1 MYLSYYKLNKNPFE
15 ISTDPSFLWLGEK
28 HKEALSILKYGVTN
42 DKGFLLLTG
51 DVGTGKTTLINAFI
65 NILGNDV
72 IAARVSDPGL
82 TKLDFMKYVAKMFKI
97 DTDFERKSEFLLL
110 FTQFLEQA
118 ESDNKKVILIIDE
131 AQQLSDETLEEIRLL
146 SNIERQDR
154 KLFTILLVGQNE
166 FNDTLGK
173 YKNRALRQRLSI
185 SYTLTPFNGEETR
198 ACVEHRL
205 AVAGVKKEIFT
216 PAAIDAIHSISMG
229 FPRVI
234 NIICD
239 HALLLGYV
247 EEQEVISEE
256 MIGRCSKELHPAHF
270 PASHER
276 NSFFNTNN
284 EWLEESEIPPLSLE
298 AIERASKPLPDP
310 EILPRQHEAKKRSL
324 ISRSVM
330 SIFAAVLFVA
340 AFLLFR
346 GDTFDSISQIITK
359 KISETIAS
367 SLQKNQTV
375 AVSPPD
381 KTISETQKSTVLAKR
396 TETTTLSPETSEAV
410 QQQAKEQETK
420 NIDFVDRKVSKT
432 QTAPP
437 SQTTP
442 EKKTPKAPQVA
453 ATAVMSDVIAKEI
466 PASDKGQNQTL
477 ADLEAPPITPL
488 QQNSSPTN
496 SIEQTKEVLKDVQR
510 QTSPEVEITPQDAQ
524 ELTTQ
529 AQTAPEK
536 IQEVA
541 RQPQTVTEQASATP
555 TSTPNLAPAIGT
567 ETGIQESQ
575 VASAKPAQETSR
587 EMKPQTPVGD
597 AIAEPKKPTPPPK
610 KVPPVVNDDPGA
622 IIDWLLKAK
631 QNK

>member
-82 TKLDFMKYVAKMFKI
+82 TKLEFMKYVAQMFKI

-166 FNDTLGK
+166 FNETLGK
-173 YKNRALRQRLSI
+173 YKNRALRQRLTI
-185 SYTLTPFNGEETR
+185 SYTLTPFNAEETR
-198 ACVEHRL
+198 ACVEYRL

-247 EEQEVISEE
+247 EEQEIISEE

-270 PASHER
+270 PASHEK

-284 EWLEESEIPPLSLE
+284 EWLEESEIPPLSIE

-310 EILPRQHEAKKRSL
+310 EIMPRPETKRRNL
-324 ISRSVM
+324 LSRAIVP
-330 SIFAAVLFVA
+330 IFAVALVFA
-340 AFLLFR
+340 AFLVFK
-346 GDTFDSISQIITK
+346 GDTFNSIIQIFTQ
-359 KISETIAS
+359 KISETIAAP
-367 SLQKNQTV
+367 LQKGQTV
-375 AVSPPD
+375 AVSHPD
-381 KTISETQKSTVLAKR
+381 RTSSEPQENTGPAES
-396 TETTTLSPETSEAV
+396 TETTTLSPEKQTAGQQEAKV
-410 QQQAKEQETK
+410 QETNK
-420 NIDFVDRKVSKT
+420 VDLVDRKVPKI

-437 SQTTP
+437 PQKPSGIRTPQAPQLTGKTATP
-442 EKKTPKAPQVA
+442 EVMVEKTPAPGKEQVEA
-453 ATAVMSDVIAKEI
+453 LATPTS
-466 PASDKGQNQTL
+466 PAIISG
-477 ADLEAPPITPL
+477 
-488 QQNSSPTN
+488 QQNSSVTN
-496 SIEQTKEVLKDVQR
+496 SIEMTIEVPKDVQEK
-510 QTSPEVEITPQDAQ
+510 TPAEVEISQKDGQ
-524 ELTTQ
+524 ELMTQ
-529 AQTAPEK
+529 AQKDPEK
-536 IQEVA
+536 LQDVSQQS
-541 RQPQTVTEQASATP
+541 QPVTPQPPSMPDLAAAIATN
-555 TSTPNLAPAIGT
+555 TGT
-567 ETGIQESQ
+567 QESQ
-575 VASAKPAQETSR
+575 GEVAKPAQETSQVI
-587 EMKPQTPVGD
+587 EPQTATDDV
-597 AIAEPKKPTPPPK
+597 IAEAEKTAAPPK
-610 KVPPVVNDDPGA
+610 KVKPGGNEDPGA

-631 QNK
+631 QNQ